1 MFKFLNKILS
11 NFDLN
16 LYYGKNK
23 SLEERNNILKEIFEK
38 LDLQIEFT
46 DEVDND
52 TIYPICNLSNPW
64 IHNKEVFSDELIN
77 YINNGLKVI
86 IFNVN
91 ETIREDAFE
100 EFITYLKNKN
110 IEEKNIYFLVNNW
123 KIDLYKKKYNS
134 NINYHN
140 PIFLHKVHSEILQ
153 ANKVNFVKNKKF
165 YFMCHNNKMWLHRYL
180 MVSLLHYNNFLKDTD
195 YSVINCDNYSSKHD
209 DYLKKHANS
218 SLQHVMLTDDE
229 LEKYSK
235 SFMFVKELNNKR
247 SYYETNLES
256 IDSNFIETKTFEQSF
271 INIVNETDFDD
282 KTIHITEKSL
292 KPFYYYQYPIFV
304 APYEHCKYL
313 RDYGFDFF
321 DDIIDHSYDNEKNNK
336 KRIFMIIEELI
347 RIKDNIGFFKNNY
360 SNFKSRFIKN
370 QKIVMD
376 LVNLDNDKNYLKRL

>member
-1 MFKFLNKILS
+1 M
-11 NFDLN
+11 
-16 LYYGKNK
+16 
-23 SLEERNNILKEIFEK
+23 
-38 LDLQIEFT
+38 
-46 DEVDND
+46 
-52 TIYPICNLSNPW
+52 
-64 IHNKEVFSDELIN
+64 
-77 YINNGLKVI
+77 
-86 IFNVN
+86 
-91 ETIREDAFE
+91 
-100 EFITYLKNKN
+100 
-110 IEEKNIYFLVNNW
+110 
-123 KIDLYKKKYNS
+123 
-134 NINYHN
+134 
-140 PIFLHKVHSEILQ
+140 
-153 ANKVNFVKNKKF
+153 
-165 YFMCHNNKMWLHRYL
+165 
-180 MVSLLHYNNFLKDTD
+180 
-195 YSVINCDNYSSKHD
+195 
-209 DYLKKHANS
+209 NS
-218 SLQHVMLTDDE
+218 SLRKYVMLTDDE
-229 LEKYSK
+229 LEKYSE